1 MAPFHCRLCLETF
14 KQLASLIVPSS
25 APPSQVDHFL
35 AVMTSYELLTSAA
48 NWREWLFRV
57 RKQSKTVCYEEIVML
72 FCPASSFAASQV
84 FSGYFKESAGNCL
97 ALLKVYLCQFAT
109 YFPFYTRVLG
119 VLQWLQLSIW

>member
-1 MAPFHCRLCLETF
+1 MAPFHCRLCLETAE
-14 KQLASLIVPSS
+14 QLVSLIVPSS

-35 AVMTSYELLTSAA
+35 AVKTSYELLTSAA

-57 RKQSKTVCYEEIVML
+57 RKHSKAVSYEEIVML
-72 FCPASSFAASQV
+72 FCSASQV